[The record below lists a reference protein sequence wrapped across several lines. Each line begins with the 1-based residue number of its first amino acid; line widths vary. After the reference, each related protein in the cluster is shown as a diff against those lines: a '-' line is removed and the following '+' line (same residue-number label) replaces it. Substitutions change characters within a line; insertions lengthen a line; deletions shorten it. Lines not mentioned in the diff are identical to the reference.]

1 MAQLIHTITVE
12 FERRLCKVDD
22 RIGYFHCWEHYADVI
37 APGLTVGS
45 QPGGQYSRM
54 FGVVEFKDGLERV
67 DLSRIKFI
75 DEGNAALYTL
85 NQKETDM

>member
-1 MAQLIHTITVE
+1 MAPLNHTITVE

-37 APGLTVGS
+37 APGLT
-45 QPGGQYSRM
+45 GGQYPLM

-75 DEGNAALYTL
+75 DAGNAALYTL
-85 NQKETDM
+85 NQKETDI